1 MASAEQ
7 LRIAH
12 SIDSNVQGIDD
23 EVKDVGAR
31 VQGVDR
37 KLDDASRLSSLGP
50 LRFSKTQT
58 CSQGTSSAIIF
69 YDGFRLRIHPETT
82 ISHPKLITMAQLNGF
97 FKAIYSTIGSP
108 LVPSCG
114 YMENVCSFY
123 SSL

>member
-50 LRFSKTQT
+50 HGFSFQKLR
-58 CSQGTSSAIIF
+58 
-69 YDGFRLRIHPETT
+69 
-82 ISHPKLITMAQLNGF
+82 
-97 FKAIYSTIGSP
+97 
-108 LVPSCG
+108 LVPR
-114 YMENVCSFY
+114 EPPPR
-123 SSL
+123 